1 MKNPVTL
8 STFSEK
14 KNLKKH
20 VHTDHLKPQDLE
32 KHEESKP
39 FMCSTCGVNFARK
52 IHLQRHTASVH
63 EGKRPFMCNECGT
76 SFAEKRGLELHISSL
91 HDEKI
96 ANISKLIQMKRD
108 VKSARRSAYK
118 GKIFVKPHLE
128 DLEPYR
134 EITAPNYLLSFV
146 CLFSRRILGVPY
158 WDFASRL
165 GLAFSNTPYQGKSG
179 ITEKYSYPLCQC
191 NLITT

>member
-1 MKNPVTL
+1 M
-8 STFSEK
+8 
-14 KNLKKH
+14 KKH

-118 GKIFVKPHLE
+118 GKIFVEPHLE
-128 DLEPYR
+128 DLEPYC
-134 EITAPNYLLSFV
+134 EITYFQ
-146 CLFSRRILGVPY
+146 LFGFFLDALFRRILSRYSLMG
-158 WDFASRL
+158 FCLTARL
-165 GLAFSNTPYQGKSG
+165 GV
-179 ITEKYSYPLCQC
+179 
-191 NLITT
+191 